1 MNTAKLIFYSQP
13 VEGFEL
19 PKTDLKNLIAYVA
32 RVSNPANQMNVE
44 TSDNLVKYLINNKH
58 WSPLEMISL
67 TMEITTTRDIAR
79 QLLRHRSF
87 SFQEWSNRYANPI
100 NDLGFEIREARLQDT
115 KNRQNSIQT
124 EDKELSELWQEKQQQ
139 VIHNAKEVYEWAVSN
154 GIAKEQARSVLPE
167 GNTVSRLYMAGTLRS
182 FLHYIDVRTDVST
195 QLEHRELAEGV
206 KQEVN
211 KVFNFLGA

>member
-115 KNRQNSIQT
+115 NRQNSIQT

-154 GIAKEQARSVLPE
+154 GVAKEQARSVLPE

-195 QLEHRELAEGV
+195 QLEHRELAESV

>member
-13 VEGFEL
+13 AEGFEL
-19 PKTDLKNLIAYVA
+19 PKVDLKNLVAYVA
-32 RVSNPANQMNVE
+32 RVSNPSNQMNVE
-44 TSDNLVKYLINNKH
+44 TSDKLVNYLVNNKH

-100 NDLGFEIREARLQDT
+100 NDLGFEIREVRLQDT

-139 VIHNAKEVYEWAVSN
+139 VIHNAKEVYKWAVSN
-154 GIAKEQARSVLPE
+154 GVAKEQARSVLPE

-195 QLEHRELAEGV
+195 QLEHRELAESV

>member
-1 MNTAKLIFYSQP
+1 MNNAKLIFYSQP

-19 PKTDLKNLIAYVA
+19 PKIDLKNLVAYVA
-32 RVSNPANQMNVE
+32 RVSNPSNQMNTE
-44 TSDNLVKYLINNKH
+44 TSDNLVNYLVKNKH

-87 SFQEWSNRYANPI
+87 SFQEFSQRYANPVD
-100 NDLGFEIREARLQDT
+100 DLGFETREVRLQDN

-124 EDKELSELWQEKQQQ
+124 DDKELSDLWQEKQQQ
-139 VIHNAKEVYEWAVSN
+139 VIHSAKEVYNWAVSN
-154 GIAKEQARSVLPE
+154 GVAKEQARSVLPE

-182 FLHYIDVRTDVST
+182 FLHYIDVRTDIST
-195 QLEHRELAEGV
+195 QLEHRELAESI

-211 KVFNFLGA
+211 KVFNILGT

>member
-13 VEGFEL
+13 AEGFEL
-19 PKTDLKNLIAYVA
+19 PKADLKNLVAYVA
-32 RVSNPANQMNVE
+32 RVSNPSNQMNVE
-44 TSDNLVKYLINNKH
+44 TSDKLVNYLVNNKH

-100 NDLGFEIREARLQDT
+100 NDLGFEIREVRLQDT

-154 GIAKEQARSVLPE
+154 GVAKEQARSVLPE

-195 QLEHRELAEGV
+195 QLEHRELAESV

>member
-1 MNTAKLIFYSQP
+1 MNNAKLIFYSQP
-13 VEGFEL
+13 VAGFEL
-19 PKTDLKNLIAYVA
+19 PKTDLKNLVAYAA
-32 RVSNPANQMNVE
+32 RVSNPANQMNTE
-44 TSDNLVKYLINNKH
+44 TAGKLVNYLVKNKH
-58 WSPLEMISL
+58 WSPLEMVSL

-87 SFQEWSNRYANPI
+87 SFQEWSNRYANPVD
-100 NDLGFEIREARLQDT
+100 DLGFEIREARLQDN

-124 EDKELSELWQEKQQQ
+124 DDQELSDLWQEKQQQ
-139 VIHNAKEVYEWAVSN
+139 VIHNAKEVYDWAVSN

-195 QLEHRELAEGV
+195 QLEHRELAESI
-206 KQEVN
+206 KQEVI
-211 KVFNFLGA
+211 KVFNLL